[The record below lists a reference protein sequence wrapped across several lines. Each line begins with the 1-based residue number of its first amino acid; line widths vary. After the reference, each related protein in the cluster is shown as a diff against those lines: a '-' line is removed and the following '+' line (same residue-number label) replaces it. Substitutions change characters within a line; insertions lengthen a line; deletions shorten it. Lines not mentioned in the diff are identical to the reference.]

1 MTENEIAH
9 SAGNKNLDG
18 NDDHRRKLMFAIL
31 FAVFIFSFNPRAALS
46 QNAMDELAGTRQRL
60 AMTCSAMI
68 FASAQ
73 GTLPTATRHLT
84 DSLNKNVQLRRRGET
99 NLQFLTR
106 FLDFHAAAAGLVVG
120 REQPQE
126 IIDRI
131 YRSSFLLSQL
141 TSSGDTDALRRI
153 AEGCVMTFRSA
164 PSER

>member
-1 MTENEIAH
+1 MTENEITN
-9 SAGNKNLDG
+9 SAGNKNLDR
-18 NDDHRRKLMFAIL
+18 NDGHRRKFMFTVL
-31 FAVFIFSFNPRAALS
+31 FAVYIFSFNPRAAMS
-46 QNAMDELAGTRQRL
+46 QNAMDELAGTRQKL

-99 NLQFLTR
+99 NLQFMTR
-106 FLDFHAAAAGLVVG
+106 FLDFHAAAAGLAVG

-126 IIDRI
+126 IIDRM

-141 TSSGDTDALRRI
+141 TSSRDADALRRI
-153 AEGCVMTFRSA
+153 AEGCVLTFGSDQLGR
-164 PSER
+164 